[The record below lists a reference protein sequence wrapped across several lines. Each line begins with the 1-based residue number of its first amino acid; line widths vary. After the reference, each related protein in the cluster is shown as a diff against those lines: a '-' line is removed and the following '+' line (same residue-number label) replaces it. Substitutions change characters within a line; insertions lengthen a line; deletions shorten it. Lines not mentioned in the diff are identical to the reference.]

1 MDSENLPVL
10 WTFTQISVI
19 NQVATQYLTPGFTK
33 VTKPFRFKKCF
44 NMASTDDHTN
54 FVFNLILNY
63 HSVGYV
69 TMYIYIFGSLFKHI
83 EMHKIH
89 SLFVFYHLIFFHLI

>member
-54 FVFNLILNY
+54 FLFNLILNY

-69 TMYIYIFGSLFKHI
+69 TMYIYIFGSLFFSNTLKYTN
-83 EMHKIH
+83 
-89 SLFVFYHLIFFHLI
+89 SQFVCFFVI